1 MFAVSSDEVASIV
14 GRSSE
19 AARQLASRARR
30 RVQGASA
37 VLKASVMEQR
47 RVVDAFL
54 DALRRGVLEG
64 LVAVLDPDI
73 VVRVDEAAASL
84 LRVDATNDEISQA
97 GRKSF
102 RRDAPAPAYAR
113 PQK

>member
-19 AARQLASRARR
+19 APTQLASRARR

-54 DALRRGVLEG
+54 DALRRGVFEG